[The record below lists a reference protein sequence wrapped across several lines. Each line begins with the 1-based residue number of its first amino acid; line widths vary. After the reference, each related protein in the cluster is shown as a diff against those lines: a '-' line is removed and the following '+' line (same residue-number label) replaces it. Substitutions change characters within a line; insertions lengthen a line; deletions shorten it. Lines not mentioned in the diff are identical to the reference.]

1 MISYIK
7 GTLAEKME
15 GAAVVEAGSIGY
27 RIFMPASALE
37 LLGAVGD
44 EVVVYTYFQ
53 VREDAMS
60 LYGFLS
66 RQDREMFKQLIGV
79 NGIGPKAALG
89 LLGTL
94 RPDDLRLAILTG
106 DAKAISRAPGIGAK
120 TAQRIILDLK
130 DKVSAQEMLSSLAVP
145 AEAAAG
151 RVSQEASAFSAEAAR
166 EAVDALVAL
175 GYSNLEASR
184 AVKQVELGGHGC
196 GGCSEGL
203 PEISGVYVAG
213 KCRDRQRGS
222 AAARKSEREISGDE
236 GSRYEQKD
244 YNNRCDGRG
253 QENRDQPETA
263 ASGGVHR
270 PGADQGHAENLYR
283 CRQIQK

>member
-1 MISYIK
+1 M
-7 GTLAEKME
+7 
-15 GAAVVEAGSIGY
+15 
-27 RIFMPASALE
+27 
-37 LLGAVGD
+37 
-44 EVVVYTYFQ
+44 VVYTYFQ

-151 RVSQEASAFSAEAAR
+151 AR
-166 EAVDALVAL
+166 FP
-175 GYSNLEASR
+175 
-184 AVKQVELGGHGC
+184 GGVRLQRRGGQGGC
-196 GGCSEGL
+196 G
-203 PEISGVYVAG
+203 
-213 KCRDRQRGS
+213 R
-222 AAARKSEREISGDE
+222 
-236 GSRYEQKD
+236 
-244 YNNRCDGRG
+244 
-253 QENRDQPETA
+253 
-263 ASGGVHR
+263 SGG
-270 PGADQGHAENLYR
+270 PW
-283 CRQIQK
+283 IF

>member
-89 LLGTL
+89 LLGT
-94 RPDDLRLAILTG
+94 I
-106 DAKAISRAPGIGAK
+106 
-120 TAQRIILDLK
+120 
-130 DKVSAQEMLSSLAVP
+130 
-145 AEAAAG
+145 
-151 RVSQEASAFSAEAAR
+151 
-166 EAVDALVAL
+166 
-175 GYSNLEASR
+175 
-184 AVKQVELGGHGC
+184 C
-196 GGCSEGL
+196 GL
-203 PEISGVYVAG
+203 PFSPGTP
-213 KCRDRQRGS
+213 RQFPGHLASVRRRRRGLS
-222 AAARKSEREISGDE
+222 WI
-236 GSRYEQKD
+236 
-244 YNNRCDGRG
+244 
-253 QENRDQPETA
+253 
-263 ASGGVHR
+263 
-270 PGADQGHAENLYR
+270 
-283 CRQIQK
+283 

>member
-145 AEAAAG
+145 AAAG

-184 AVKQVELGGHGC
+184 AVKQVELT
-196 GGCSEGL
+196 EDMDAEAVL
-203 PEISGVYVAG
+203 
-213 KCRDRQRGS
+213 K
-222 AAARKSEREISGDE
+222 
-236 GSRYEQKD
+236 
-244 YNNRCDGRG
+244 
-253 QENRDQPETA
+253 
-263 ASGGVHR
+263 ASLKFL
-270 PGADQGHAENLYR
+270 AFM
-283 CRQIQK
+283 

>member
-130 DKVSAQEMLSSLAVP
+130 DKVSAQEMLSSLAGP

-151 RVSQEASAFSAEAAR
+151 RVSQEASVFSAEAAR

-184 AVKQVELGGHGC
+184 AVKQVELT
-196 GGCSEGL
+196 EDMDAEAVL
-203 PEISGVYVAG
+203 
-213 KCRDRQRGS
+213 K
-222 AAARKSEREISGDE
+222 
-236 GSRYEQKD
+236 
-244 YNNRCDGRG
+244 
-253 QENRDQPETA
+253 
-263 ASGGVHR
+263 ASLKFL
-270 PGADQGHAENLYR
+270 AFM
-283 CRQIQK
+283 

>member
-66 RQDREMFKQLIGV
+66 RQDREMFKQLI
-79 NGIGPKAALG
+79 GIGPKAALG

-184 AVKQVELGGHGC
+184 AVKQVELT
-196 GGCSEGL
+196 EDMDAEAVL
-203 PEISGVYVAG
+203 
-213 KCRDRQRGS
+213 K
-222 AAARKSEREISGDE
+222 
-236 GSRYEQKD
+236 
-244 YNNRCDGRG
+244 
-253 QENRDQPETA
+253 
-263 ASGGVHR
+263 ASLKFL
-270 PGADQGHAENLYR
+270 AFM
-283 CRQIQK
+283 

>member
-1 MISYIK
+1 VISYIK

-130 DKVSAQEMLSSLAVP
+130 FRQRQPPGAFPRRRPSSAQ
-145 AEAAAG
+145 
-151 RVSQEASAFSAEAAR
+151 R
-166 EAVDALVAL
+166 
-175 GYSNLEASR
+175 
-184 AVKQVELGGHGC
+184 
-196 GGCSEGL
+196 
-203 PEISGVYVAG
+203 
-213 KCRDRQRGS
+213 
-222 AAARKSEREISGDE
+222 
-236 GSRYEQKD
+236 
-244 YNNRCDGRG
+244 
-253 QENRDQPETA
+253 
-263 ASGGVHR
+263 R
-270 PGADQGHAENLYR
+270 PGRLWTLWWPLDILIWKLPGQ
-283 CRQIQK
+283 